1 MSEIITQEH
10 LKKYKGWQMCV
21 DSDRERLAR
30 AKSRQYYPPTKES
43 DGSQHQAGASD
54 RMANAFISFN
64 ELEEKLTPRIAE
76 NLRKMKAVDDAIA
89 MLADPFE
96 RQILDMRY
104 IEGEEEEQSYRWMKW
119 AKIAIRIYGNDEEKS
134 LQAAYRLHGRAL
146 QNLKKVSGVN
156 DTQTV

>member
-10 LKKYKGWQMCV
+10 LKKYKGWQMRV
-21 DSDRERLAR
+21 ASDRERIAR
-30 AKSRQYYPPTKES
+30 AKSSELFPSAKES

-54 RMANAFISFN
+54 RMANAVIN
-64 ELEEKLTPRIAE
+64 RLDLEKRLEPRIIENLDKMRAVEDAVALLPDPLEEEVLT
-76 NLRKMKAVDDAIA
+76 LRYM
-89 MLADPFE
+89 F
-96 RQILDMRY
+96 
-104 IEGEEEEQSYRWMKW
+104 GEDSRWMKW
-119 AKIAIRIYGNDEEKS
+119 TEIAIRIYGNDEEKS